1 MLGMKKQQK
10 FTEKEKLA
18 ILDEAETQGVAAT
31 LNKYGLYPATFYYW
45 KKKVADAGTEGLK
58 HSMTKERLQEINRLN
73 RENDMLKKILVE
85 KELESKLKDELLAK
99 KILAWKKE
107 KRLLDPTTSRV
118 YQ

>member
-31 LNKYGLYPATFYYW
+31 LNKYGLYPATFYYL
-45 KKKVADAGTEGLK
+45 KKKVADAGNEGLK

-107 KRLLDPTTSRV
+107 KR
-118 YQ
+118 